1 MFEFTQKER
10 HHSDGV
16 ILTNRPRSS
25 LTNLRRKSESSF
37 GQPVLY
43 RNSGSSVGLLNVSTN
58 LPGYSN
64 NLPGFS
70 LVWRAQEQVYQITRR
85 FSIQQSWR
93 RLKTKKIGTNE
104 CSILQH
110 HLVSIFC
117 HSKI

>member
-43 RNSGSSVGLLNVSTN
+43 RNSGSSVGLLNVSN
-58 LPGYSN
+58 NFSGNSN

-70 LVWRAQEQVYQITRR
+70 LVWRAQEQVYQIIRR
-85 FSIQQSWR
+85 FSIQQFWR
-93 RLKTKKIGTNE
+93 RLKTK
-104 CSILQH
+104 
-110 HLVSIFC
+110 
-117 HSKI
+117 